1 MICDFALWSITSKSS
16 AISSRKKCSY
26 NHTSLAKTSKWKRE
40 PVLSALLL
48 IHHLAMQQ
56 VRNATLKLVTNY
68 FILKLLSTK
77 GFKNCFLKRNK
88 KQSRLGKQYGKLNCL
103 LVFVLCLSPYTQHPP
118 PHTSSCA
125 STALCSLLVGQGG
138 WCSAPETAVW
148 RWHLSLRAAACYKYR
163 QRLPAVLP
171 SDNYS
176 WEWVGKQ
183 LIWALRD
190 GRRRENL
197 VLKERLGW
205 VADWCILCHN
215 QSTHLFI
222 QMQGTPKVFLYTHFV
237 SAKTKKKKRKPTRYS
252 EQYWRYRPLV
262 MLIAMLI
269 PR

>member
-1 MICDFALWSITSKSS
+1 MQLQPHEPSQNIQVETRTRLIRPPPHSSLGYATSKECNSQTCH
-16 AISSRKKCSY
+16 KLF
-26 NHTSLAKTSKWKRE
+26 HFKTSQHKRFQE
-40 PVLSALLL
+40 AR
-48 IHHLAMQQ
+48 Q
-56 VRNATLKLVTNY
+56 
-68 FILKLLSTK
+68 
-77 GFKNCFLKRNK
+77 RNK

-215 QSTHLFI
+215 QSTHPFI

-237 SAKTKKKKRKPTRYS
+237 SATKKKKRKPTRYS
-252 EQYWRYRPLV
+252 EQYWRYKPLV
-262 MLIAMLI
+262 MLNAMRI